1 MGRSLSAIFSRKMAE
16 VNLAWE
22 ILHCHLACNFLS
34 NEMLGKEFVLESF
47 IRKLKHVNLFY
58 FS

>member
-1 MGRSLSAIFSRKMAE
+1 MDRSLSAVFSRKMAE

-34 NEMLGKEFVLESF
+34 SEMLGKEFVLESF
-47 IRKLKHVNLFY
+47 IRKKNM
-58 FS
+58 